1 MAVTR
6 ARNLQ
11 KAIIISSVLGI
22 FSVGIIVA
30 AVSIFPLYEH
40 FKKEEEL
47 NLNLALN
54 TKTLAMEEYLA
65 RAKDVALQISS
76 RTIAR
81 QRLEDYNAGR
91 IGLQQLNEFTTEVL
105 EDAMSYSQEVWG
117 IIRLDRRD
125 QPVVQIGIELPSE
138 FWPSVDEKT
147 REPYFHGPVMIGMR
161 PYLIVVT
168 PILNRASDHVG
179 TDIVL
184 FRLYHLERIV
194 EDYIGLGRSGE
205 TIIGL
210 VGHDGVDLVFRFR
223 QEKGPV
229 EQRVSKNST
238 LGAALVNASIKQPGL
253 VIDNESK
260 KVIVYGPIRYVDWG
274 IAVQMDRDELYAPV
288 THQIIAS
295 LKTIVALLLLGT
307 LGIALL
313 VRPLTGKMIIHT
325 DELAREIEEKTASL
339 QTELEG
345 RKRMERWLVDSER
358 RYRVLLEEIPDV
370 IFILDHEG
378 RFTYVNTQVEKFLD
392 YPVYQMLETS
402 FADYVAPEDRFKAE
416 TILRIG
422 PDFIWDEEVGM
433 IASNGDRKHAR
444 IRCKAAHSVDEGSIR
459 FEGVMRDITRRKGL
473 EEELKSSREELL
485 EKIKIIDDLY
495 EHIVQQGKSKAIADH
510 TAEVAHELRQPLAII
525 GGFARRIARQFDSC
539 DLTDNGSQRESC
551 GIMISEI
558 QRLEKILS
566 SLIEFTR
573 HELVRLEKVD
583 PNQVIENVLKIYQD
597 RVTEKKL
604 QLITNLG
611 KEVGEIMLDPNR
623 FEQVVRNLI
632 SNAIEASPLEEA
644 IYVET
649 GASIPSDK
657 AQETGELASEF
668 YFEMKVRNFGKV
680 IPPEEL
686 QKIFSP
692 FYTTKNYGTGI
703 GLTISKKIVEDHGGS
718 ISAKSD
724 NEGTVFTVWLPAQN
738 NA

>member
-47 NLNLALN
+47 NLTLALN

-81 QRLEDYNAGR
+81 QRLEEYNAGR
-91 IGLQQLNEFTTEVL
+91 IGLQQLIDFTTEVL

-125 QPVVQIGIELPSE
+125 QTVVQIGIELPSE
-138 FWPSVDEKT
+138 FWPSVSEKT

-168 PILNRASDHVG
+168 PILNRAADRVG

-210 VGHDGVDLVFRFR
+210 VGHDGVNLVFRFR

-238 LGAALVNASIKQPGL
+238 LGAALVKASMKQPGL
-253 VIDNESK
+253 AIDEESK

-288 THQIIAS
+288 TRQVIAS
-295 LKTIVALLLLGT
+295 SKTIVALLLLGT

-422 PDFIWDEEVGM
+422 PDFIWDEELGM

-444 IRCKAAHSVDEGSIR
+444 IRCKAGHSVDNGSIR

-539 DLTDNGSQRESC
+539 DLTDNGGQRESC

-573 HELVRLEKVD
+573 HELVHLEKVD
-583 PNQVIENVLKIYQD
+583 PNQVIEKVLQVYQD
-597 RVTEKKL
+597 RVTEKGL

-632 SNAIEASPLEEA
+632 SNAIEASPLEET
-644 IYVET
+644 IYVEA

-680 IPPEEL
+680 ISPEEL

-703 GLTISKKIVEDHGGS
+703 GLTIAKKIIEDHGGS

-724 NEGTVFTVWLPAQN
+724 NEGTVFTVWLPAQHS
-738 NA
+738 A